1 MKIELSFEHSLAT
14 DEVRRRLDARAKHWD
29 ENKPALGIAGAY
41 RWVSPTRAE
50 AAARG
55 GHGWIEITPHQVRLG
70 GELPFFARPF
80 RARIEGFLRDEAR
93 LVLGTDTADPSAT

>member
-1 MKIELSFEHSLAT
+1 MKIELSFEHSLT
-14 DEVRRRLDARAKHWD
+14 PDEVRRRLDARAKYWAAA
-29 ENKPALGIAGAY
+29 KPALGITNAY

-50 AAARG
+50 VAARG

-70 GELPFFARPF
+70 GQLPFFALPF

-93 LVLGTDTADPSAT
+93 LVLSQDLADWATT